1 MFDQVMAQLNGA
13 GNNSDA
19 WMWILVVLHG
29 VFRPLRAVTAAQDV
43 MIQQTWPIFDDDDS
57 GEVSATARR
66 C

>member
-19 WMWILVVLHG
+19 WILVVLHG